1 MAGANIEVSVSGV
14 NEFKQDINK
23 IKQSVQTLNASL
35 KLNEEQFKAS
45 GNAEEY
51 MKTKSELLQTKIEQQ
66 NRIIENAEKAL
77 DKMTKQGTDK
87 ASAAFQS
94 MQRTLIA
101 AKGDL
106 LTAQTELKNLGTNA
120 GDAEKGAK
128 GMNEELKRIGKGV
141 SWKNVSDGIG
151 KINDKLEAGAKAAMR
166 IGKEIIN
173 AARGSTGWADDLKTL
188 SDETGIDVET
198 LQRMDLAAEKYDT
211 EIDTIISAK
220 DKLAKNRGKLSEL
233 LGISSDGKSDEDL
246 FWEVGEALASMGEGF
261 DKAET
266 AQEIFGKS
274 WRELAPLFAAGRT
287 EYETFLNKQ
296 DVLSAE
302 QVEKLVKADDAFNEI
317 QAEVQRLK
325 NTFWADNAD
334 KITEML
340 QWIIDNKEA
349 VTGALI
355 AMGGGFAAMKLAET
369 ASNVMEIVSGFR
381 TLGLIKGAGAAA
393 QAGAAG
399 ASGAGAAGTGVAGT
413 AGAGGIGLSGAMGL
427 GGAAAIA
434 AGFAWAANQRNNNA
448 AQVRG
453 TDANLLARSGG
464 VEGMMVDY
472 LKAQQA
478 VSALTW
484 MEDEGEI
491 AKVTER
497 AAQLR
502 QQLMATN
509 GGQEALAAYSDWR
522 QENSYGSDYWQVP
535 QYLEEAANA
544 MDRMA
549 QLAETL
555 NGGSEQQS
563 RQNSEMTAAMQ
574 GLNGLPAD
582 IAAAVSKA
590 PINVSIDGTLMTN
603 YFNSQLEPA
612 LVNAAQ

>member
-1 MAGANIEVSVSGV
+1 MAGANIEVGVSGV

-106 LTAQTELKNLGTNA
+106 LNAETELKNLGTNA

-141 SWKNVSDGIG
+141 GFENVTSGIKSVTENLEKAGRAAIRLG
-151 KINDKLEAGAKAAMR
+151 KQVLNSAKD
-166 IGKEIIN
+166 
-173 AARGSTGWADDLKTL
+173 STGWADDLTERAL
-188 SDETGIDVET
+188 EIGVDVET
-198 LQRMDLAAEKYDT
+198 LQRMDRVAEF
-211 EIDTIISAK
+211 IDTDVDTIVTAK

-246 FWEVGEALASMGEGF
+246 FWEAGEALASMGEGF

-287 EYETFLNKQ
+287 EYESLMNSQT
-296 DVLSAE
+296 VLTEE
-302 QVEKLVKADDAFNEI
+302 QVKKLADADDAMKRAEQEI
-317 QAEVQRLK
+317 QRLK
-325 NTFWADNAD
+325 NQFWSENAD
-334 KITEML
+334 TITNMM
-340 QWIIDNKEA
+340 QWLVDNQDL
-349 VTGALI
+349 VVGALVAI
-355 AMGGGFAAMKLAET
+355 GGGFAALKLAE
-369 ASNVMEIVSGFR
+369 AAANVTKLVNGMKL
-381 TLGLIKGAGAAA
+381 LGLLKGGTGA
-393 QAGAAG
+393 AGAAG
-399 ASGAGAAGTGVAGT
+399 AAGSSAAGAAGSAGT
-413 AGAGGIGLSGAMGL
+413 AGIGLSGAMGL

-453 TDANLLARSGG
+453 TEANLLARSGG